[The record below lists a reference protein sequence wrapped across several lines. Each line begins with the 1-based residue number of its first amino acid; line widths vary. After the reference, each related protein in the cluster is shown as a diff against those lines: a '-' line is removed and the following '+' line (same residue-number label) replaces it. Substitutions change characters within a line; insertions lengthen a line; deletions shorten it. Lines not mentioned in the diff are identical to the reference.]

1 MNKQVINA
9 GEIVANS
16 VNVIMMKANTN
27 WYWEDNG
34 NKYSVIIATRT
45 IVHPCLDVAT
55 IKYVA
60 DLPHSLCNKKHAKDL
75 LKCIQFLSL
84 IKVMTIFYMKLIG
97 KIKLSTKKLLMM

>member
-1 MNKQVINA
+1 
-9 GEIVANS
+9 
-16 VNVIMMKANTN
+16 MMKVNTN
-27 WYWEDNG
+27 WYREEHG
-34 NKYSVIIATRT
+34 NKHSAIIATST
-45 IVHPCLDVAT
+45 ISHTCIYVTT
-55 IKYVA
+55 IKDVM